1 MAEYVA
7 SLNSAE
13 SDNETSWYKSF
24 GAGLVS
30 GLIKIPE
37 GVVSLG
43 AELVDLGADSDTAA
57 DVEQFFDKINPFEEI
72 AEETTIGKLTE
83 AIMQI
88 AVPGGIGFK
97 VASTAARK
105 MTVKALKAKRGK
117 AYADFGKG
125 NKFYKA
131 DNPLTK
137 GTSKKVKISKNY
149 NKESLSEALTK
160 VNKLNKGLKAPRFS
174 AAVLGGAGGE
184 TLVVD
189 NENIGTFGDMFE
201 GPTELNR
208 DSNLSGSDDAARK
221 LMNRFK
227 FGGESVFATPF
238 VYGIGKTGKLL
249 AKRGTDL
256 AYSNSAFE
264 RWINKYI
271 RAPFSPRG
279 DLPAEVFA
287 AEMAK
292 QGFKVKDTYR
302 AKEIVSNIT
311 KLTDSLFPTVQEITD
326 KTVKG
331 KTVKGETIDRLAFS
345 KELNKLLISGDVSK
359 GVDQKALQKLLSKVD
374 QKNLGANVTE
384 KKLKKNLI
392 LTTLAQGRAE
402 FSTLL
407 SILNKNSSGIGIKRG
422 APDELKDLFK
432 NRLDKYVAHTY
443 EIFEHKS
450 NIFNAFRK
458 YKPTDEAYKNAEAV
472 FMKNGTRTQ
481 QEARSIIDD
490 ILKQAEKIKSPKD
503 LPDFSYVAKSMEKG
517 GSKQIFKIGLKS
529 TSKGTPSEKQALK
542 QLFGQVED
550 PRFTLFTGITNL
562 SNIARTAD
570 YLGQVSLKNDE
581 IQKRGGRG
589 FFWDDKA
596 AAKEAVNSEKT
607 GIEIVEMSK
616 ILGEIDATKNIINP
630 LNNKFT
636 TREIGEA
643 IKVANDVPTSLQG
656 FVRGNK
662 DMSGAEAGVSWFYR
676 NLLMF
681 PKGVSQMAKTI
692 FSIPTHIRN
701 FMSAGAFSA
710 ANGVI
715 PFMLENPK
723 TFARAFKR
731 GIGES
736 GLLKLG
742 GVEGGTAANQAAY
755 RDMLELGITNS
766 QVQLGDMTS
775 LIRDSSGGK
784 GFLNQDYALGRMFK
798 KFKKVGEFFQGKY
811 MAEDDTFKITN
822 FVVELDRIT
831 KAKYRQ
837 GYNAK
842 IVNNKK
848 VPWKNFEEFEKSLA
862 SPGEKFGQPI
872 RNESHWK
879 LKQEAAEIVKNTV
892 PNYAYVG
899 QAVKTARLLPIGNF
913 MSFPSEI
920 IRTTTGIAQQGI
932 KEMSHIKGEGVARI
946 VGSNMS
952 PTVRE
957 VLTDGTSRVVKNN
970 AMERGTYSTGMKR
983 IVGMATT
990 LTAVPVAVTEGAKA
1004 LYDVTEEEI
1013 KAMRRFVPDWS
1024 KNSTLVP
1031 IRDDDGE
1038 LRYIDFSKS
1047 NAYDLMARPFRTL
1060 MSNIQEGQENGDTLL
1075 SGFVSGVGE
1084 ASGEIMNPFIS
1095 ESIWTEAMADLTIR
1109 GGRTSEGRP
1118 LYTEQT
1124 PLGDKMAIQFMHLG
1138 NALAPSYKQGLRIG
1152 QASFGIPDKRGE
1164 VLDIGPELAGLMGF
1178 RPIKI
1183 DPLNAMNF
1191 KIAGYQTGIRNA
1203 RREFTGGFFGL
1214 LKGGSIEEKDVVN
1227 RYIKSNKARFE
1238 VQREMF
1244 KDLEA
1249 AQELGNSAV
1258 ELRRVFKERQ
1268 LSGKTF
1274 NQLNRGKF
1282 EPYYPSKDIIK
1293 KFKEIASNLG
1303 ESNAY
1308 LDSRSDLRTIKKDLK
1323 ALGFD
1328 ERFRADFAVGGH
1340 VASTAFTES
1349 MSDITSVLSMVD
1361 MDMKNL
1367 NLDEEFDDQININ
1380 DYITQQEVQTPMLPQ
1395 TPMPNQNVIQASVKA
1410 QATDPLNE
1418 GLTNTENALLSQEEK
1433 MIRLRQRGLA

>member
-1 MAEYVA
+1 MAEFLA
-7 SLNSAE
+7 PINSAE
-13 SDNETSWYKSF
+13 QDNETSWYKSF

-43 AELVDLGADSDTAA
+43 AELVDLGADSNTAA
-57 DVEQFFDKINPFEEI
+57 DVEEFFDKINPFEEI
-72 AEETTIGKLTE
+72 AEENTIGKLTE

-117 AYADFGKG
+117 AYAEFGKG

-131 DNPLTK
+131 NNPLTK
-137 GTSKKVKISKNY
+137 GTSKGVQVSKSYSRDN
-149 NKESLSEALTK
+149 LSKALK
-160 VNKLNKGLKAPRFS
+160 DVARLNKGLKIPRFS
-174 AAVLGGAGGE
+174 AAVLGGAAGE
-184 TLVVD
+184 ALVVD
-189 NENIGTFGDMFE
+189 NDEIGTFGDMFG

-208 DSNLSGSDDAARK
+208 DSNLSGSNDAARK
-221 LMNRFK
+221 LMNRIK
-227 FGGESVFATPF
+227 FGGESIFATPI

-249 AKRGTDL
+249 ANRGKDL

-264 RWINKYI
+264 RWINKFI

-287 AEMAK
+287 KEMAK
-292 QGFKVKDTYR
+292 QGLKVKDTYR

-311 KLTDSLFPTVQEITD
+311 KITDSFFPTVQEVAD
-326 KTVKG
+326 KTIKSKG
-331 KTVKGETIDRLAFS
+331 LDKLAFS
-345 KELNKLLISGDVSK
+345 KELNKLLVSGDLSK
-359 GVDQKALQKLLSKVD
+359 GVDEKAFTNIISKLQQKGIGKKQTEGLLTALS
-374 QKNLGANVTE
+374 E
-384 KKLKKNLI
+384 
-392 LTTLAQGRAE
+392 GRAE
-402 FSTLL
+402 FNTLL
-407 SILNKNSSGIGIKRG
+407 TILQKNSKGIKKG
-422 APDELKDLFK
+422 ATDELKDLMK
-432 NRLDKYVAHTY
+432 SRLDKYVAHTY
-443 EIFEHKS
+443 DIFEHKS

-458 YKPTDEAYKNAEAV
+458 YKPTDESYKNAISI
-472 FMKNGTRTQ
+472 FSKNGLRTE
-481 QEARSIIDD
+481 QESRAIVDD
-490 ILKQAEKIKSPKD
+490 ILKQAGKVKTPKD
-503 LPDFSYVAKSMEKG
+503 LPDFEYTAKSMEKG
-517 GSKQIFKIGLKS
+517 GSLQTFKIGLSS
-529 TSKGTPSEKQALK
+529 TSKGSPSEKQALK
-542 QLFGQVED
+542 QLFGQIED
-550 PRFTLFTGITNL
+550 PRFSLFNGITNL
-562 SNIARTAD
+562 SNIARTTE
-570 YLGQVSLKNDE
+570 YMTEVLLKND
-581 IQKRGGRG
+581 QVQAGGGRG
-589 FFWDDKA
+589 FFWNSKA
-596 AAKEAVNSEKT
+596 AAKKGANSAES
-607 GIEIVEMSK
+607 GVEVVKMSA
-616 ILGEIDATKNIINP
+616 ILGEIDATKNIVNP
-630 LNNKFT
+630 LNNKWT

-643 IKVANDVPTSLQG
+643 IKVANDVPTALQG
-656 FVRGNK
+656 FVRGDK
-662 DMSGAEAGVSWFYR
+662 KMGGAEAGVSWFYR

-710 ANGVI
+710 ANGII

-723 TFARAFKR
+723 SFAKAFKR

-736 GLLKLG
+736 GLLRLG
-742 GVEGGTAANQAAY
+742 GVESGSAVNQAAY
-755 RDMLELGITNS
+755 RDLLELGITNS

-775 LIRDSSGGK
+775 LIKDSSGGK
-784 GFLNQDYALGRMFK
+784 GFLNNDYALGRMFK
-798 KFKKVGEFFQGKY
+798 KFKKIGEFFQGKY

-831 KAKYRQ
+831 KAA
-837 GYNAK
+837 AK
-842 IVNNKK
+842 RAGKSMD
-848 VPWKNFEEFEKSLA
+848 EFEKTLKDVK
-862 SPGEKFGQPI
+862 GV
-872 RNESHWK
+872 RNETHWA

-920 IRTTTGIAQQGI
+920 IRTSTNIARQGV
-932 KEMSHIKGEGVARI
+932 KEMAHSNPTR
-946 VGSNMS
+946 GSNML
-952 PTVRE
+952 PTVFDKKLGKF
-957 VLTDGTSRVVKNN
+957 VAND
-970 AMERGTYSTGMKR
+970 AIARGTYGTGMKR

-990 LTAVPVAVTEGAKA
+990 LTAVPIGVTEGAKA
-1004 LYDVTEEEI
+1004 LYDVTEDEI

-1031 IRDDDGE
+1031 IRDEDGE

-1075 SGFVSGVGE
+1075 EGFAAGVGE

-1124 PLGDKMAIQFMHLG
+1124 PLGDKLAIQFMHLG
-1138 NALAPSYKQGLRIG
+1138 NALAPSYKQFQRIG

-1183 DPLNAMNF
+1183 DPLDAMNF
-1191 KIAGYQTGIRNA
+1191 KIANYQTGIRNA

-1214 LKGGSIEEKDVVN
+1214 LKGGSIDENDVVN
-1227 RYIKSNKARFE
+1227 RYLKSNKARFE

-1244 KDLEA
+1244 RDLEA
-1249 AQELGNSAV
+1249 AQELGNTSNQ
-1258 ELRRVFKERQ
+1258 LRKVFKERQ

-1274 NQLNRGKF
+1274 RNLNRGKF
-1282 EPYYPSKDIIK
+1282 EPYFPSRDIIK

-1303 ESNAY
+1303 EGNAY
-1308 LDSRSDLRTIKKDLK
+1308 LAARSDLRTIKKDLK

-1328 ERFRADFAVGGH
+1328 DRFRSEFAVGGH
-1340 VASTAFTES
+1340 VESTAFTES

-1361 MDMKNL
+1361 MDMRNL
-1367 NLDEEFDDQININ
+1367 NLDEEFDDQIDIN
-1380 DYITQQEVQTPMLPQ
+1380 NYITQQKLQTPPLPN

>member
-1 MAEYVA
+1 MAEFLA
-7 SLNSAE
+7 PLNSAE
-13 SDNETSWYKSF
+13 QDSETSWYKSF

-131 DNPLTK
+131 DNSLTK
-137 GTSKKVKISKNY
+137 GTSKGVKVSKNY
-149 NKESLSEALTK
+149 SKENLTK
-160 VNKLNKGLKAPRFS
+160 ALRDVDKLNKKLKAPRFS
-174 AAVLGGAGGE
+174 AAILGGASGE
-184 TLVVD
+184 ALVVD

-227 FGGESVFATPF
+227 FGGESIFATPV
-238 VYGIGKTGKLL
+238 VYGIGKTAKLL

-264 RWINKYI
+264 RWIDKYI
-271 RAPFSPRG
+271 RAQFSPRG
-279 DLPAEVFA
+279 ALPAEVFA
-287 AEMAK
+287 AEMEK
-292 QGFKVKDTYR
+292 QGLKVKDTYR

-311 KLTDSLFPTVQEITD
+311 KLTDSLFPTVQEVAD
-326 KTVKG
+326 KTVKS
-331 KTVKGETIDRLAFS
+331 KTIDKLAFS
-345 KELNKLLISGDVSK
+345 KELNKLLVSGDVSK

-374 QKNLGANVTE
+374 QKNLGATVRE
-384 KKLKKNLI
+384 KQLKKDLI
-392 LTTLAQGRAE
+392 LTTLAEGRTE
-402 FSTLL
+402 FNTLL
-407 SILNKNSSGIGIKRG
+407 SLINKNSSGIAIKRG

-458 YKPTDEAYKNAEAV
+458 YKPTDESYKNAINI
-472 FMKNGTRTQ
+472 FTKNGTRTE
-481 QEARSIIDD
+481 QEARSIVDD
-490 ILKQAEKIKSPKD
+490 ILRQAEKIKSPKD
-503 LPDFSYVAKSMEKG
+503 LPDFKYISKSMEKG
-517 GSKQIFKIGLKS
+517 GSKEVFKIGLKS
-529 TSKGTPSEKQALK
+529 TSKGSASEKQALK

-570 YLGQVSLKNDE
+570 YIGQVALKNDE
-581 IQKRGGRG
+581 VQKRGGRG
-589 FFWDDKA
+589 FFWKSEA
-596 AAKEAVNSEKT
+596 AAKEAVNAGET
-607 GIEIVEMSK
+607 GIEVVKMSDV
-616 ILGEIDATKNIINP
+616 LGKIDATKNIINP
-630 LNNKFT
+630 LNTKWT

-662 DMSGAEAGVSWFYR
+662 EMSGAEAGVSWFYR

-715 PFMLENPK
+715 PFILENPK

-742 GVEGGTAANQAAY
+742 GVEAGTAANQAAY

-831 KAKYRQ
+831 KAKYKQ

-848 VPWKNFEEFEKSLA
+848 VPWKNFEEFEKSLKSTGKGA
-862 SPGEKFGQPI
+862 DGQPI

-970 AMERGTYSTGMKR
+970 AIERGTYSTGMKR

-1004 LYDVTEEEI
+1004 LYDVTEDEI
-1013 KAMRRFVPDWS
+1013 QAMRRFVPDWS

-1060 MSNIQEGQENGDTLL
+1060 MSNIQEGQANGDTLL
-1075 SGFVSGVGE
+1075 EGFVSGVGE

-1124 PLGDKMAIQFMHLG
+1124 PLGDKLAIQFMHLG

-1214 LKGGSIEEKDVVN
+1214 LKGGSIEENDVVS

-1249 AQELGNSAV
+1249 AQELGNSAT

-1340 VASTAFTES
+1340 VESTAFTES

-1395 TPMPNQNVIQASVKA
+1395 TPMPNQNVIQASIA
-1410 QATDPLNE
+1410 DQATEPLNQ

>member
-43 AELVDLGADSDTAA
+43 AELVDLGADSNTAA

-72 AEETTIGKLTE
+72 AEENTIGKLTE

-105 MTVKALKAKRGK
+105 MTTKALKAKRNK

-125 NKFYKA
+125 DKFYKA
-131 DNPLTK
+131 NNPLTK
-137 GTSKKVKISKNY
+137 GTSKGVKVSKNY
-149 NKESLSEALTK
+149 NRDNLTEALDK
-160 VNKLNKGLKAPRFS
+160 VNKLNKGLKKPRFA
-174 AAVLGGAGGE
+174 AAVLGGAAGE

-189 NENIGTFGDMFE
+189 NDAIGTFGDMFE
-201 GPTELNR
+201 GPTSLDR
-208 DSNLSGSDDAARK
+208 DSSLSGSDDAARK

-227 FGGESVFATPF
+227 FGGESIFATP
-238 VYGIGKTGKLL
+238 VAYGIGKTAKLL
-249 AKRGTDL
+249 ANRGADL

-264 RWINKYI
+264 RWIDKYI
-271 RAPFSPRG
+271 RAAFSPRG
-279 DLPAEVFA
+279 ALPAEVFA
-287 AEMAK
+287 KEMEK
-292 QGFKVKDTYR
+292 QGLKVKDTYR

-311 KLTDSLFPTVQEITD
+311 KITDSFFPTVQEVAD
-326 KTVKG
+326 KTVK
-331 KTVKGETIDRLAFS
+331 TKGIDKLSFS
-345 KELNKLLISGDVSK
+345 KELNNLLVSGDLSK
-359 GVDQKALQKLLSKVD
+359 GIDEKAFANIISKLNQKGIGKKQTEALLTSLS
-374 QKNLGANVTE
+374 E
-384 KKLKKNLI
+384 
-392 LTTLAQGRAE
+392 GRAE
-402 FSTLL
+402 FNTLL
-407 SILNKNSSGIGIKRG
+407 NILNKNSKGIKRG
-422 APDELKDLFK
+422 ASDELKDLFK
-432 NRLDKYVAHTY
+432 NRLDKYVGHTY
-443 EIFEHKS
+443 QIFEHRS

-458 YKPTDEAYKNAEAV
+458 YKPTDESYKNAINV
-472 FMKNGTRTQ
+472 FTKNGTRTE
-481 QEARSIIDD
+481 QEARSIVDD
-490 ILKQAEKIKSPKD
+490 ILRQAEKVKSPKD
-503 LPDFSYVAKSMEKG
+503 LPDFKYISKTMEKG
-517 GSKQIFKIGLKS
+517 GSKEVFKIGLKS
-529 TSKGTPSEKQALK
+529 TSKGSASEKQALK

-550 PRFTLFTGITNL
+550 PRFTLFNGISNL

-570 YLGQVSLKNDE
+570 YIGQISLKND
-581 IQKRGGRG
+581 QVQAKGGRG
-589 FFWDDKA
+589 FFWKNEA
-596 AAKEAVNSEKT
+596 AAKEAVNSGET
-607 GIEIVEMSK
+607 GIEVVRMSE

-630 LNNKFT
+630 LNAKWT
-636 TREIGEA
+636 TKEIGEA
-643 IKVANDVPTSLQG
+643 IKFANDIPTTFQG
-656 FVRGNK
+656 FVRGDK
-662 DMSGAEAGVSWFYR
+662 KMSGPEAGVSWFYR

-710 ANGVI
+710 ANGII
-715 PFMLENPK
+715 PFALENPK
-723 TFARAFKR
+723 TFAKAFRR

-742 GVEGGTAANQAAY
+742 GVEAGTAANQRAY

-775 LIRDSSGGK
+775 LIKDSAGGK
-784 GFLNQDYALGRMFK
+784 NLLNNDYGLSRMFK
-798 KFKKVGEFFQGKY
+798 KFKKIGEFFQGKY

-822 FVVELDRIT
+822 FVVELDRIV
-831 KAKYRQ
+831 KAT
-837 GYNAK
+837 AK
-842 IVNNKK
+842 S
-848 VPWKNFEEFEKSLA
+848 KNMTVEAYENSIGLVKGFEKIKN
-862 SPGEKFGQPI
+862 GIPI
-872 RNESHWK
+872 RNEALWK

-920 IRTTTGIAQQGI
+920 IRTTTNIARQGV
-932 KEMSHIKGEGVARI
+932 KELSHVKGEGVVRI
-946 VGSNMS
+946 KGSNIGL
-952 PTVRE
+952 TVTE
-957 VLTDGTSRVVKNN
+957 VLKDGSTRVVKNN
-970 AMERGTYSTGMKR
+970 AITNGTYGTGMKR
-983 IVGMATT
+983 IAGMATT

-1004 LYDVTEEEI
+1004 LYDVTEDEI
-1013 KAMRRFVPDWS
+1013 DAMRRFVPDWS

-1038 LRYIDFSKS
+1038 LSYIDFSKS

-1075 SGFVSGVGE
+1075 EGFTAGVGE

-1095 ESIWTEAMADLTIR
+1095 ESIWTEAMADLVIR
-1109 GGRTSEGRP
+1109 GGRTSEGRQ
-1118 LYTEQT
+1118 LYTDQT

-1152 QASFGIPDKRGE
+1152 QASFGIPDKRGNE
-1164 VLDIGPELAGLMGF
+1164 LEIGPELAGFMGF
-1178 RPIKI
+1178 RPVKI
-1183 DPLNAMNF
+1183 DPLDAMNF

-1214 LKGGSIEEKDVVN
+1214 LKGGSIDDNDVVS

-1238 VQREMF
+1238 VQKEMF
-1244 KDLEA
+1244 RDLEA
-1249 AQELGNSAV
+1249 AQELGNSSS
-1258 ELRRVFKERQ
+1258 ELRKVFKERQ

-1274 NQLNRGKF
+1274 NNLNKGRF

-1293 KFKEIASNLG
+1293 KFKEISLNLG
-1303 ESNAY
+1303 EDNAF
-1308 LDSRSDLRTIKKDLK
+1308 LSARGDLNSIKRDLK

-1340 VASTAFTES
+1340 VESTAFTES
-1349 MSDITSVLSMVD
+1349 MDNITTVLAEVD
-1361 MDMKNL
+1361 FDMQNL
-1367 NLDEEFDDQININ
+1367 NLEEEFDDQIDIN
-1380 DYITQQEVQTPMLPQ
+1380 EYITKQEVQTPMLPQ

-1410 QATDPLNE
+1410 QATEPLNE